1 MSRLFYL
8 VLSQVVVLHKPLD
21 DMKLVYALLYHH
33 FFINRSLSLYSSIFY
48 VICCE
53 RTCID
58 IMEFDLLIR
67 FIPRQVCIDLV
78 SDVFPKT
85 ANESNESVIVE
96 THDEYES
103 VK

>member
-1 MSRLFYL
+1 
-8 VLSQVVVLHKPLD
+8 
-21 DMKLVYALLYHH
+21 
-33 FFINRSLSLYSSIFY
+33 
-48 VICCE
+48 
-53 RTCID
+53 
-58 IMEFDLLIR
+58 MEFDLLIR